1 MTSPPLK
8 RLPDKRYFRIGEVC
22 EITDL
27 KPHVLRYWETE
38 FKQVKPVKTRT
49 HQRLYRKK
57 DVEVILLIKSL
68 LYDQKYTIAGA
79 KAKLDAG
86 RPKSLEAP
94 AENAPR
100 QLTIDFEPA
109 SRDELLALVLDELR
123 ALRQILDNP
132 PE

>member
-1 MTSPPLK
+1 MTAPELK

-38 FKQVKPVKTRT
+38 FRQVKPVKTRT

-57 DVEVILLIKSL
+57 DVETILLIKGL

-86 RPKSLEAP
+86 RSKTPGPEPQPGPKQLAIEFDP
-94 AENAPR
+94 AG
-100 QLTIDFEPA
+100 
-109 SRDELLALVLDELR
+109 RDEIIALVLAELR
-123 ALRQILDNP
+123 GLLQILDNP
-132 PE
+132 AE

>member
-1 MTSPPLK
+1 MTAPELN

-38 FKQVKPVKTRT
+38 FRQVKPVKTRT

-57 DVEVILLIKSL
+57 DVETILLIKAL

-86 RPKSLEAP
+86 RGKTAAPEPQAGPK
-94 AENAPR
+94 
-100 QLTIDFEPA
+100 QLAIDFDPA
-109 SRDELLALVLDELR
+109 GRDEIIELILAELR
-123 ALRQILDNP
+123 GLAQILDNP
-132 PE
+132 AE